1 MTVGPALMNIVPVQA
16 AMITRKIQ
24 KKACRRDLPAGLFLF
39 YSFSEVFSEACT
51 KSLNRA

>member
-1 MTVGPALMNIVPVQA
+1 MTVGPALMNIVPVRA
-16 AMITRKIQ
+16 AMITRKFQ
-24 KKACRRDLPAGLFLF
+24 KSLPAWFADRLFLF

>member
-1 MTVGPALMNIVPVQA
+1 MTVGPALMNIVPVRA
-16 AMITRKIQ
+16 AIITRKS
-24 KKACRRDLPAGLFLF
+24 KKACRRDVPAGLFSF